1 MDVKCR
7 VLLLKDYLEKV
18 SDEKH
23 PATTPEIL
31 KYLREKNCPITTQTL
46 RTDIQ
51 SLLDAGYKIT
61 IKEASGLPT
70 SYAWMSREWSAPEIR
85 ILVDAVASSQFLSN
99 KKSRELIRKLSMLAS
114 PSVRS
119 NLEPRFLFSE
129 RVKAHGD
136 EVLATIQTIQKAVRQ
151 DRRISFN
158 YWHYVPVKL
167 ESNEENQPD
176 SGKKESEFL
185 KKKPDD
191 REKKLDVWEKDR
203 ILKTKGDRLIEH
215 VVSPWYTVWNNDRY
229 YLVGWSHKKNDIG
242 VYRIDRI
249 AAPKTDPNRK
259 REKEPEGFNIREYTE
274 QVFGMYTGTKTVV
287 TLRCRHSILD
297 QVIDKFGEEIKLEN
311 VTRDTFDITVPV
323 HVAGTFYA
331 WVVTYSGEMTIISP
345 EGVCEAYVRYLNQSS
360 DDVMRSDFI
369 F

>member
-1 MDVKCR
+1 MD
-7 VLLLKDYLEKV
+7 
-18 SDEKH
+18 
-23 PATTPEIL
+23 
-31 KYLREKNCPITTQTL
+31 
-46 RTDIQ
+46 
-51 SLLDAGYKIT
+51 
-61 IKEASGLPT
+61 
-70 SYAWMSREWSAPEIR
+70 
-85 ILVDAVASSQFLSN
+85 
-99 KKSRELIRKLSMLAS
+99 
-114 PSVRS
+114 
-119 NLEPRFLFSE
+119 
-129 RVKAHGD
+129 
-136 EVLATIQTIQKAVRQ
+136 
-151 DRRISFN
+151 
-158 YWHYVPVKL
+158 
-167 ESNEENQPD
+167 
-176 SGKKESEFL
+176 
-185 KKKPDD
+185 
-191 REKKLDVWEKDR
+191 
-203 ILKTKGDRLIEH
+203 
-215 VVSPWYTVWNNDRY
+215 

-259 REKEPEGFNIREYTE
+259 REKESEGFNIREYTE

-360 DDVMRSDFI
+360 DDVMSSDFI

>member
-1 MDVKCR
+1 
-7 VLLLKDYLEKV
+7 
-18 SDEKH
+18 
-23 PATTPEIL
+23 
-31 KYLREKNCPITTQTL
+31 
-46 RTDIQ
+46 
-51 SLLDAGYKIT
+51 
-61 IKEASGLPT
+61 
-70 SYAWMSREWSAPEIR
+70 
-85 ILVDAVASSQFLSN
+85 
-99 KKSRELIRKLSMLAS
+99 MLAS

-129 RVKAHGD
+129 RVKARGD
-136 EVLATIQTIQKAVRQ
+136 EILATIQTIQKAVRQ

-345 EGVCEAYVRYLNQSS
+345 EGVCEAYVRYALMNEQYMEDEIDYAIANLECSWELEAVGAAWNWLDEYPDSTHDELHDLLVLNSWFTS
-360 DDVMRSDFI
+360 EEADYACSYVGK
-369 F
+369 